1 MTTQKPADAHTG
13 VRRFRVPDLL
23 WDAYE
28 GVCDRLGTDRSKDLL
43 DHIRTVI
50 REHGT
55 PEELAALDRADD
67 ELAERR
73 ARKGGRPRKT
83 AD

>member
-1 MTTQKPADAHTG
+1 MTTQKPADAHTPI
-13 VRRFRVPDLL
+13 RRFRAPDLL

-28 GVCDRLGTDRSKDLL
+28 TVCARLGYDRSEDLL
-43 DHIRTVI
+43 NHIRATI

-55 PEELAALDRADD
+55 PEEVAALEQAEA

-83 AD
+83 AE